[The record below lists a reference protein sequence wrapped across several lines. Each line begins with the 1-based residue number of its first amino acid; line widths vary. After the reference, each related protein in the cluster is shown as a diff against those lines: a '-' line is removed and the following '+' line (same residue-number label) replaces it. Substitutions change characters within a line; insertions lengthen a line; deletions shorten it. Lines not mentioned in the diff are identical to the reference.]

1 MKPVAP
7 ADLSAQHTLRASLI
21 ARLQPTLALA
31 KDYLARRRR
40 TMIVLATI
48 LFVGGFAWSL
58 YAAQISLAAIAWHWL
73 LASVLLGF
81 AGVVLNGLELSLC
94 AMAIGKR
101 FPPIE
106 ATRLSSVG
114 ILSNLLPIPASALV
128 RGGGLVAKGASVVE
142 SGRILL
148 YVGLLRLTVAGAIT
162 GVALTSFPLV
172 GGSLLGSAVLFA
184 LIARSGGFRVATGL
198 LVLRVAML
206 GVVTVRL
213 LLCFWALGAV
223 ADLYDAALHAIAPVV
238 GSVVGL
244 VPGGI
249 GVSETIGAGL
259 AMIVSQSPAVAFAAL
274 ALNRLGGYLCSFLT
288 LALFEAAD
296 LVRKARTA

>member
-1 MKPVAP
+1 MMPLDPSDLQAQKPRRA
-7 ADLSAQHTLRASLI
+7 TLI
-21 ARLQPTLALA
+21 ERLHPTLALA
-31 KDYLARRRR
+31 KDFLARRRR
-40 TMIVLATI
+40 ALLGIATI

-58 YAAQISLAAIAWHWL
+58 DAAQIGLAAIAWVWL
-73 LASVLLGF
+73 LASVFLGF
-81 AGVVLNGLELSLC
+81 AGVVLNGLELGLC
-94 AMAIGKR
+94 AAAVGKR

-106 ATRLSSVG
+106 AIRLSSVG

-128 RGGGLVAKGASVVE
+128 RGGGLVARGASVVE

-148 YVGLLRLTVAGAIT
+148 YVGLLRFTVAGAFT

-172 GGSLLGSAVLFA
+172 GGSLLASAALFA
-184 LIARSGGFRVATGL
+184 LIVRSGGFRVATGL
-198 LVLRVAML
+198 LGLRVAML
-206 GVVTVRL
+206 GVVAVRL
-213 LLCFWALGAV
+213 LLCFWALGAS

-259 AMIVSQSPAVAFAAL
+259 AMIVRQSPAVAFAAL
-274 ALNRLGGYLCSFLT
+274 ALNRLGGYLCSFIT

-296 LVRKARTA
+296 LVRQRRPA